1 MNSFTIK
8 DLENLSGIKAHT
20 IRIWEQRYKFLKP
33 CRTCTNIRY
42 YSNEELQKILGVA
55 LLNKYGYKISHID
68 KMCDKEMKEKML
80 SLSPMEARQQ
90 KIVNDLILSMV
101 NLDSQNVER
110 IIDNYITTEGIE
122 RTITQIIFPLL
133 DRTGII
139 WLTNRI
145 DPLQEK
151 LLSNVVRQKLMVALE
166 AMPAAAKT
174 TKTIVLFT
182 PEGTHRDLGILYMN
196 YILRKRGTNTI
207 YLGANVPLDDIVRI
221 ATVKNP
227 DYIYCHLASF
237 CRNFNLDAFITS
249 ASEKIKSNP
258 FIVSGKL
265 ITTYEGKLSKNISL
279 IETFPAVI
287 ESLTNSAK

>member
-42 YSNEELQKILGVA
+42 YSNEELQKILSIA

-68 KMCDKEMKEKML
+68 KMCEKEIKDKML
-80 SLSPMEARQQ
+80 SLSPLEAKQQ
-90 KIVNDLILSMV
+90 KIVNDLIVSMV
-101 NLDSQNVER
+101 NLDSQNVEKV
-110 IIDNYITTEGIE
+110 IDAYIATEGIE
-122 RTITQIIFPLL
+122 CTITQIIFPLL

-139 WLTNRI
+139 WLTNHI

-166 AMPAAAKT
+166 EMPTTTKA

-182 PEGTHRDLGILYMN
+182 PDGTHRDLGILYMN
-196 YILRKRGTNTI
+196 YILRKRGVNTI
-207 YLGANVPLDDIVRI
+207 YLGANVPLDHVTRI
-221 ATVKNP
+221 AAAKKP
-227 DYIYCHLASF
+227 DHIYCHLASF
-237 CRNFNLDAFITS
+237 CRNFNLEVFIAAATKS
-249 ASEKIKSNP
+249 IKTTP
-258 FIVSGKL
+258 FVVSGRL
-265 ITTYEGKLSKNISL
+265 ITTYEEKLPKNFSL
-279 IETFPAVI
+279 IETFSAVI
-287 ESLTNSAK
+287 ESLTA

>member
-42 YSNEELQKILGVA
+42 YSNDELQKILSIA

-68 KMCDKEMKEKML
+68 KMCETEIKEKML
-80 SLSPMEARQQ
+80 SLSPLEAKQQ
-90 KIVNDLILSMV
+90 KIVNDLIVSMV
-101 NLDSQNVER
+101 NLDSQNVEK
-110 IIDNYITTEGIE
+110 IIDAYIATEGIE

-139 WLTNRI
+139 WLTNHI

-166 AMPAAAKT
+166 EMPATSKA

-196 YILRKRGTNTI
+196 YILRKRGVNTI
-207 YLGANVPLDDIVRI
+207 YLGANVPLDHVTRI
-221 ATVKNP
+221 AAAKKT

-237 CRNFNLDAFITS
+237 CRNFNLDVFIAAAT
-249 ASEKIKSNP
+249 KNIKTVP
-258 FIVSGKL
+258 FVVSGRL
-265 ITTYEGKLSKNISL
+265 INTYEGKLAKNFSL

-287 ESLTNSAK
+287 ESLTSPVK

>member
-42 YSNEELQKILGVA
+42 YSNDELQKILSIA

-68 KMCDKEMKEKML
+68 KMCETEIKDKML
-80 SLSPMEARQQ
+80 SLSPLEAKQQ
-90 KIVNDLILSMV
+90 KIVNDLIVSMV
-101 NLDSQNVER
+101 NLDSQNVEK
-110 IIDNYITTEGIE
+110 IIDAYIATEGIE

-139 WLTNRI
+139 WLTNHI

-166 AMPAAAKT
+166 EMPATIKA

-182 PEGTHRDLGILYMN
+182 PDGTHRDLGILYMN
-196 YILRKRGTNTI
+196 YILRKRGVNTI
-207 YLGANVPLDDIVRI
+207 YLGANVPLDHVTRI
-221 ATVKNP
+221 AAAKKP
-227 DYIYCHLASF
+227 DHIYCHLASF
-237 CRNFNLDAFITS
+237 CRNFNLDVFIEAAAKS
-249 ASEKIKSNP
+249 IKTTP
-258 FIVSGKL
+258 FVVSGRL
-265 ITTYEGKLSKNISL
+265 ITTFEGKLAKNIRL

-287 ESLTNSAK
+287 ESLTTPAK

>member
-1 MNSFTIK
+1 MNSLTIK

-42 YSNEELQKILGVA
+42 YSNEELQKILSIA

-68 KMCDKEMKEKML
+68 KMCETEIKEKML
-80 SLSPMEARQQ
+80 SLSPLEAKQQ
-90 KIVNDLILSMV
+90 KIVNDLIVSMV
-101 NLDSQNVER
+101 NLDPQNVEKV
-110 IIDNYITTEGIE
+110 IDAYIATEGIE

-139 WLTNRI
+139 WLTNHI

-166 AMPAAAKT
+166 EMPPTGKA

-182 PEGTHRDLGILYMN
+182 PDGTHRDLGILYMN
-196 YILRKRGTNTI
+196 YILRKRGVNTI
-207 YLGANVPLDDIVRI
+207 YLGANVPLDHITRI
-221 ATVKNP
+221 AAAKKP

-237 CRNFNLDAFITS
+237 CRNFNLEGFIAS
-249 ASEKIKSNP
+249 ATQNIKTTP
-258 FIVSGKL
+258 VVISGKL
-265 ITTYEGKLSKNISL
+265 ITTFEGKLAKNIRL
-279 IETFPAVI
+279 IETFHAVI
-287 ESLTNSAK
+287 ESLIGPVQ